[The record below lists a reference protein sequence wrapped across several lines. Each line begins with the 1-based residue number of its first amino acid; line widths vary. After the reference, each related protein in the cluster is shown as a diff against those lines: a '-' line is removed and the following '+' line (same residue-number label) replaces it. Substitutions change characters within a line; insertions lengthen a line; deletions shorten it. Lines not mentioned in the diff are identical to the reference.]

1 VRCSHRDVAGS
12 LRGKHSR
19 QINWQN
25 LQNKVVGCSDGSI
38 YGVYIAKGAISE
50 EINQLSLNMWT
61 SELMQGYTANLR
73 ATKDGSLRFVE
84 RSGLVND
91 SVLNNT
97 LEKLFGD
104 LLFSDLQIPLKIV
117 ATDIFDGEKVI
128 LSTGYLR
135 DAVRASIAIPI
146 NSPPGK

>member
-1 VRCSHRDVAGS
+1 
-12 LRGKHSR
+12 
-19 QINWQN
+19 
-25 LQNKVVGCSDGSI
+25 
-38 YGVYIAKGAISE
+38 
-50 EINQLSLNMWT
+50 
-61 SELMQGYTANLR
+61 MQGYTANLR
-73 ATKDGSLRFVE
+73 ATKDGSLRFNE

-117 ATDIFDGEKVI
+117 ATDMFDGEKVI

-146 NSPPGK
+146 ISPPWEVNGRLLIDGGASDPLPR